1 MTTGDSPGAPAPGG
15 STGRSPVDEPVS
27 NGSVEPAVEGGVA
40 PERSTAPVD
49 HTRISASW
57 TALVAAVVVFI
68 VLVVFIAQNT
78 QRSTVNFLV
87 FHGHAPTAV
96 ILLIAAVA
104 GAVVVTI
111 AGVARIVQLRRM
123 AGHPGSPT

>member
-1 MTTGDSPGAPAPGG
+1 MTTGDGPGATAPRE
-15 STGRSPVDEPVS
+15 TTRRSPVDERPVDEPVA
-27 NGSVEPAVEGGVA
+27 NGGGE
-40 PERSTAPVD
+40 PERTTGPVD

-96 ILLIAAVA
+96 ILLIAAIA

-123 AGHPGSPT
+123 AGHAGSPT